1 MSLPINPI
9 AAILVANGQ
18 GEIAVSNPKRKAVSA
33 GAVLLS
39 NNVCNHS
46 IELYFNKVRTFS
58 ATPFLKV
65 AGAVLALAKAYSVRF
80 SYVSLPAF
88 HLLMKS
94 EDHVTSYFSAI
105 AFVLRFGNV
114 DSSENEC
121 SVFQFVSK
129 FCLYRFFGVL
139 FYCHAGS
146 ASLFAMKIQHLHTV
160 FLFLWLGLLHISR
173 STLLCPML
181 LQAVIRS

>member
-18 GEIAVSNPKRKAVSA
+18 GEIAVSNPKRKAISA

-105 AFVLRFGNV
+105 A
-114 DSSENEC
+114 S
-121 SVFQFVSK
+121 
-129 FCLYRFFGVL
+129 FFGSEMSIVL
-139 FYCHAGS
+139 KTSVPFS
-146 ASLFAMKIQHLHTV
+146 VRQQILPLPLLWRS
-160 FLFLWLGLLHISR
+160 FLLPCR
-173 STLLCPML
+173 
-181 LQAVIRS
+181 

>member
-18 GEIAVSNPKRKAVSA
+18 GEIAVSNPKRKAISA

-65 AGAVLALAKAYSVRF
+65 AGAGFGVVKTSLVRF
-80 SYVSLPAF
+80 FYVFFSAF
-88 HLLMKS
+88 PFLVEK
-94 EDHVTSYFSAI
+94 EDHVKS
-105 AFVLRFGNV
+105 
-114 DSSENEC
+114 
-121 SVFQFVSK
+121 
-129 FCLYRFFGVL
+129 
-139 FYCHAGS
+139 
-146 ASLFAMKIQHLHTV
+146 
-160 FLFLWLGLLHISR
+160 
-173 STLLCPML
+173 
-181 LQAVIRS
+181 

>member
-18 GEIAVSNPKRKAVSA
+18 GEIAVSNPKRKAISA

-65 AGAVLALAKAYSVRF
+65 AVTFPVLAKPHFCSCFFVL
-80 SYVSLPAF
+80 LPAF
-88 HLLMKS
+88 LL
-94 EDHVTSYFSAI
+94 
-105 AFVLRFGNV
+105 
-114 DSSENEC
+114 
-121 SVFQFVSK
+121 
-129 FCLYRFFGVL
+129 L
-139 FYCHAGS
+139 F
-146 ASLFAMKIQHLHTV
+146 
-160 FLFLWLGLLHISR
+160 
-173 STLLCPML
+173 
-181 LQAVIRS
+181 

>member
-18 GEIAVSNPKRKAVSA
+18 GEIAVSNPKRKAISA

-65 AGAVLALAKAYSVRF
+65 AGAGFALGKTYLVRF
-80 SYVSLPAF
+80 FLVFFSAF
-88 HLLMKS
+88 PFLVES
-94 EDHVTSYFSAI
+94 GEHVTSYFS
-105 AFVLRFGNV
+105 
-114 DSSENEC
+114 
-121 SVFQFVSK
+121 SVNS
-129 FCLYRFFGVL
+129 FFGSEMSIVL
-139 FYCHAGS
+139 KTSVPFFSSSANS
-146 ASLFAMKIQHLHTV
+146 ASTASLAFFSIAMQVAHRY
-160 FLFLWLGLLHISR
+160 LL
-173 STLLCPML
+173 
-181 LQAVIRS
+181 

>member
-65 AGAVLALAKAYSVRF
+65 AEGRLVLAKTYLVGFLFCSFA
-80 SYVSLPAF
+80 AF
-88 HLLMKS
+88 LLLVKKG
-94 EDHVTSYFSAI
+94 EHVNSYF
-105 AFVLRFGNV
+105 FVV
-114 DSSENEC
+114 V
-121 SVFQFVSK
+121 SVF
-129 FCLYRFFGVL
+129 
-139 FYCHAGS
+139 GS
-146 ASLFAMKIQHLHTV
+146 GRSVV
-160 FLFLWLGLLHISR
+160 F
-173 STLLCPML
+173 
-181 LQAVIRS
+181 

>member
-18 GEIAVSNPKRKAVSA
+18 GETAVSNPKRKAVSA

-105 AFVLRFGNV
+105 A
-114 DSSENEC
+114 S
-121 SVFQFVSK
+121 
-129 FCLYRFFGVL
+129 FFGSEMSIVL
-139 FYCHAGS
+139 KTSVPFFSSSANS
-146 ASLFAMKIQHLHTV
+146 ASTASLAFFSIAMQVAHRC
-160 FLFLWLGLLHISR
+160 LL
-173 STLLCPML
+173 
-181 LQAVIRS
+181 